1 VVSCTLAAVNGR
13 RRIDE
18 GACRHIQCVVELIG
32 QRWTGAILIA
42 AARGARRFSE
52 YRAMVDGISDRLL
65 AVRLREL
72 EAGHLIQRTVIPS
85 TPVQIRYALTP
96 VGVELVTALQ
106 PLMDF
111 ALRHI
116 IAPTAAPRSGD
127 G

>member
-1 VVSCTLAAVNGR
+1 VSEIAAPFGD
-13 RRIDE
+13 RRIDD
-18 GACRHIQCVVELIG
+18 GACRQIQCVLELIG

-42 AARGARRFSE
+42 AARGARRFIE
-52 YRAMVDGISDRLL
+52 YRAIVDGISDRLL

-111 ALRHI
+111 TLRHI
-116 IAPTAAPRSGD
+116 IAPTAPPRPGD

>member
-1 VVSCTLAAVNGR
+1 VSEIVAPFGD
-13 RRIDE
+13 RRIDDK
-18 GACRHIQCVVELIG
+18 ACRQIQCVVELIG

-72 EAGHLIQRTVIPS
+72 EAEHLIQRTVIPS
-85 TPVQIRYALTP
+85 TPVQICYALTQ

-111 ALRHI
+111 TLRHI
-116 IAPTAAPRSGD
+116 VAATAAARSGD

>member
-1 VVSCTLAAVNGR
+1 MAPFGD

-18 GACRHIQCVVELIG
+18 RGCRHIQCVVELIG

-111 ALRHI
+111 TLRHI
-116 IAPTAAPRSGD
+116 IAPTASPRSGD

>member
-1 VVSCTLAAVNGR
+1 VSEIVAPFGD
-13 RRIDE
+13 RRIDDR
-18 GACRHIQCVVELIG
+18 ACRQLQCVVELIG

-72 EAGHLIQRTVIPS
+72 EAEHLIQRTVIPS

-111 ALRHI
+111 TLRHI
-116 IAPTAAPRSGD
+116 ITPTAAPRSKP
-127 G
+127 